1 MHRRLRL
8 RCGVRQWAAYGTA
21 ATAVTIGVATAVAM
35 AVAAAGAL
43 CFGIG
48 LGIDAQPSRQ
58 QSCGNIAAT
67 ESGLRGGLHEAGGY
81 RHLGACGCG

>member
-21 ATAVTIGVATAVAM
+21 ATAVAIDVAAVVAM

-48 LGIDAQPSRQ
+48 LGIGLDARPSRQ
-58 QSCGNIAAT
+58 HGRNGIWIARGNV
-67 ESGLRGGLHEAGGY
+67 
-81 RHLGACGCG
+81 